1 MLCKCFQYKIAVLVC
16 VLWSLVGAAYGQET
30 CAETSRWTATLENS
44 WTGEV
49 YDYYVADEFFSGADG
64 AALPGYDGDVFKVP
78 HFYFSDTSCSTDE
91 FEIEF
96 KTLSFFVSEDSDLE
110 GFSVIVAMDVI
121 VEPENPF
128 LRGAGE
134 VRRVEIADKVE
145 GGKNGLRANSGW
157 GTSTLG
163 FKFKDGILSFVRDG
177 YVYKRERYP
186 ICKIRDLEVYWEYGG
201 GSIVYINYKDITNG
215 TEYYENFSDC
225 RNEQA
230 FPECEPEPVVE
241 LTAGFEM
248 PGCEDSTLR
257 FYANSNLLEDFH
269 WIGPNGFRSDEQ
281 NPSIEGASYLMNG
294 TYTVWGQLDRCSPPV
309 SFDVVVNISDFYKKD
324 TAMSFEFCSKD
335 SVIVDGKVYKETGHY
350 VDTLVASNG
359 CDSIVS
365 FSIERKYTE
374 HYFNDTICYGES
386 YDFGGVKRFESGFF
400 VETFKGVNSCG
411 CDSIVG
417 VHLTVL
423 PKPEYIEK
431 EVLICQNDSF
441 ELNGSYYKGKVL
453 VYDTIRGRFGCDS
466 VIVEVNVDTFPANWE
481 ERPDVHFCEGFPV
494 TIDGVV
500 FEEDT
505 TLIDTAVGADG
516 CPLYIKTEVIKDM
529 AVPLPDSFSFA
540 GCKLSEFSLSVTEI
554 EGASYKWTP
563 RIYLSSDTVSNPS
576 VRPYTNVEYKVE
588 IKYGTC
594 REEVPVSVEIFD
606 VPKIV
611 RVEQEL
617 GGGHV
622 VVRSGSKPYYF
633 SVDGN
638 SFSRDSSFSDLQA
651 GMYQAVVEDALGCV
665 DTANFFVFIPIIP
678 EDHFTPNGD
687 GVKDLWEIEN
697 IEQYDDY
704 VIRIYDR
711 FGKLL
716 VEYDSQYPGWDGTY
730 NGVDMPSTDYWYVID
745 LEFLDYNLSGHF
757 TLVRK

>member
-1 MLCKCFQYKIAVLVC
+1 
-16 VLWSLVGAAYGQET
+16 
-30 CAETSRWTATLENS
+30 
-44 WTGEV
+44 
-49 YDYYVADEFFSGADG
+49 
-64 AALPGYDGDVFKVP
+64 
-78 HFYFSDTSCSTDE
+78 
-91 FEIEF
+91 
-96 KTLSFFVSEDSDLE
+96 
-110 GFSVIVAMDVI
+110 
-121 VEPENPF
+121 
-128 LRGAGE
+128 
-134 VRRVEIADKVE
+134 
-145 GGKNGLRANSGW
+145 
-157 GTSTLG
+157 
-163 FKFKDGILSFVRDG
+163 
-177 YVYKRERYP
+177 
-186 ICKIRDLEVYWEYGG
+186 
-201 GSIVYINYKDITNG
+201 
-215 TEYYENFSDC
+215 
-225 RNEQA
+225 
-230 FPECEPEPVVE
+230 VE
-241 LTAGFEM
+241 LTAGFVM
-248 PGCEDSTLR
+248 PGCKDSTLR

-309 SFDVVVNISDFYKKD
+309 SFDMVVNIPDDYKKD

-335 SVIVDGKVYKETGHY
+335 SVIVDGKVYKETGSY

-374 HYFNDTICYGES
+374 HYFKDTICYGES
-386 YDFGGVKRFESGFF
+386 YEFGGAERVESGFF
-400 VETFKGVNSCG
+400 VETLKGANSCG
-411 CDSIVG
+411 CDSVVG

-423 PKPEYIEK
+423 PKPEYMEK

-466 VIVEVNVDTFPANWE
+466 VIVEVDIDTFPANWE
-481 ERPDVHFCEGFPV
+481 ERPAVHFCEGFPV
-494 TIDGVV
+494 TIGGVA
-500 FEEDT
+500 FDEDT

-516 CPLYIKTEVIKDM
+516 CPLYIKTEVIKDL

-554 EGASYKWTP
+554 DGASYKWTP

-611 RVEQEL
+611 RVEQEQ
-617 GGGHV
+617 GDGHV
-622 VVRSGSKPYYF
+622 VVRKGSKPYYF
-633 SVDGN
+633 SFDGN
-638 SFSRDSSFSDLQA
+638 SFSRDSAFSDLQA

-716 VEYDSQYPGWDGTY
+716 VEYEDQYPGWDGTY

-745 LEFLDYNLSGHF
+745 LEFMDYDLSGHF

>member
-30 CAETSRWTATLENS
+30 CAETSRWIGMLENRL
-44 WTGEV
+44 TGETE
-49 YDYYVADEFFSGADG
+49 YYTADEIFSGTEYG
-64 AALPGYDGDVFKVP
+64 AAIPGYDGDKVWMP
-78 HFYFSDTSCSTDE
+78 HFYFSDTSCITDE
-91 FEIEF
+91 FELEF
-96 KTLSFFVSEDSDLE
+96 KLLKYTVGSGVLSRVVAGMSV
-110 GFSVIVAMDVI
+110 FS
-121 VEPENPF
+121 EPENPF
-128 LRGAGE
+128 LRSGDNVKRIE
-134 VRRVEIADKVE
+134 IESKVRDS
-145 GGKNGLRANSGW
+145 GNGLRSNMGW
-157 GTSTLG
+157 EICTLG
-163 FKFKDGILSFVRDG
+163 FKYKDGVLYFLENGEVNRVEWYS
-177 YVYKRERYP
+177 
-186 ICKIRDLEVYWEYGG
+186 ICRIGLLTAYWEYGG
-201 GSIVYINYKDITNG
+201 GGSLVSIHYKDITNG

-400 VETFKGVNSCG
+400 VETFKGANSCG

-423 PKPEYIEK
+423 PKPEYMEK

-638 SFSRDSSFSDLQA
+638 SFSRDSTFSDLQA